1 MPKLCV
7 SVYVCVMRWQALARR
22 DTSALARAKTDVP
35 LGLLKLDGVA
45 KAVSLAEDNRQIAK
59 ARKEVLA
66 AQQWMKQVHLMQAA
80 QAPAKVLLL
89 LLLLLPPACPAAHS

>member
-1 MPKLCV
+1 
-7 SVYVCVMRWQALARR
+7 MRWQALARR

-45 KAVSLAEDNRQIAK
+45 KAVSLAEDDRQIAK

-66 AQQWMKQVHLMQAA
+66 AQQWMKRVHLIKAA

-89 LLLLLPPACPAAHS
+89 LLLLWLWPHACPAAHS